1 MRKSGALCAL
11 AASALV
17 GALAVPAS
25 AKPNPAA
32 SSTGTG
38 KAKAAVGG
46 KAVSACGIKF
56 LPLLVGNSWTYK
68 SVAAPIALP
77 PVEEKQTPLAAKE
90 IVVTVAS
97 IETKGNE
104 TIVTFDET
112 VGTRKLKSTLTCGP
126 GKVDLSPDAFWFGG
140 EPGGFFSFEFPTF
153 SRKGTTWVLTNGT
166 IGDNPWREDIVATW
180 KRTPTKDS
188 GATPGSGKLEIE
200 RQFTPALPETI
211 NTPMGTMAAEKL
223 AIQVTG
229 RITLDGAA
237 PGSKPY
243 ELKAG
248 LINSLWAAEG
258 VGIVQVL
265 NSYAHM
271 YVLTAVNLAGA
282 AGATPPATATPPV
295 EK

>member
-1 MRKSGALCAL
+1 MRKSGALMAV

-17 GALAVPAS
+17 GAFVMPAA
-25 AKPNPAA
+25 AKPNPT
-32 SSTGTG
+32 SSD
-38 KAKAAVGG
+38 KSKNKAAVGA

-56 LPLLVGNSWTYK
+56 LPLLVGNWWSYQ

-77 PVEEKQTPLAAKE
+77 PVEEKQTPLPSKQ
-90 IVVTVAS
+90 ILVTVAA
-97 IETKGNE
+97 IETKGSE

-112 VGTRKLKSTLTCGP
+112 VGTRKLKTTLTCSP

-140 EPGGFFSFEFPTF
+140 EPGGFFSLEFPTF
-153 SRKGTTWVLTNGT
+153 SRKGTTWVLTKGT
-166 IGDNPWREDIVATW
+166 IGENPWREDIVATW

-211 NTPMGTMAAEKL
+211 NTPMGAMAAEKL

-229 RITLDGAA
+229 RVTLDGQA
-237 PGSKPY
+237 PGNKPY

-248 LINSLWAAEG
+248 LVNSIWAADGIG
-258 VGIVQVL
+258 VVQVL

-271 YVLTAVNLAGA
+271 YVLSAVNLAGT
-282 AGATPPATATPPV
+282 AGTAPPTSAPPPAD
-295 EK
+295 K